1 MNINP
6 IIEEF
11 SKTETTILEIVNKYF
26 KKDQFLEN
34 TLQKLLSGIF
44 KGELN
49 NISFEEIDQAII
61 IGHQDT
67 ELFILFVSYAINYYV
82 LLKQYE
88 KGNTVASIA
97 SSLFSKKNNPTVQAL
112 FFQTLAKLHYEQ
124 NNEPE
129 CKINLVKLLSLVTPG
144 HPRFNQFQLNSMN
157 MLGGMGQLKEI
168 GEFNEIVPKS
178 YITKYHNISYFTAI
192 ISNCINNG
200 DYILGLKTI
209 NEFKLKYPNDKKSEI
224 EQSEASLKVIS
235 GDFNENIHPD
245 ILFKNYV
252 KACFHLSIG
261 DIETARNQ
269 VKILIAEIKTSNH
282 YFIGNLPL
290 HIELSLRNIG
300 KAKFDLYER
309 KQKGKFHYLNDL
321 FYGRLHLLEN
331 NLFEADQTF
340 RRLMTNIKKYGAQN
354 RLIFE
359 LNFAKEMRLFDK
371 LRLLNGWNESQ
382 EDLASKAVS
391 KTKEKQSKLKMGVDL
406 LIGQT
411 EKIVQ
416 IKNQIKKYSKLND
429 IVLVTGE
436 TGTGK
441 ELIAKAIHEE
451 GPFPKEPF
459 LAINCGALTDTLL
472 QSELFGYVAGAFTGA
487 MKERK
492 GIFESA
498 GKGTVFLDEFG
509 DISPKLQVS
518 LLRVLES
525 NEIRLLGDTVTRKV
539 KCKIVIATNVDLHKA
554 VDENRFREDL
564 FFRLARFEIKLPALR
579 ERISDLPLLIQFFL
593 DKNTD
598 IDENRKIISN
608 DLLKELSN
616 YQWPGNIRE
625 LKNEIDRLSILNP
638 EIKLLGVEHFD
649 FAHLQGFHRKIKNES
664 DIIPTSTTNGMKTAE
679 PFAQIIESGFRVER
693 RIEFLKE
700 LFRKHKKLT
709 RKQIVEITK
718 VGQSTAT
725 KDLQKL
731 CESGYLIRKSPTKSP
746 STDYFEYVV
755 I

>member
-1 MNINP
+1 MKINP

-11 SKTETTILEIVNKYF
+11 SKTETAILEIVNKNF

-44 KGELN
+44 KGQLN
-49 NISFEEIDQAII
+49 DVSFEEIDKAIVV
-61 IGHQDT
+61 GHPDS
-67 ELFILFVSYAINYYV
+67 ELFLLFVSYAINYYV
-82 LLKQYE
+82 LLMQFE

-97 SSLFSKKNNPTVQAL
+97 SSLFSKKNDPTVQAL
-112 FFQTLAKLHYEQ
+112 YFQTLAKLHYEL
-124 NNEPE
+124 NNEPG
-129 CKINLVKLLSLVTPG
+129 CKENLIKLMALVKPG

-157 MLGGMGQLKEI
+157 MLGGMGQLNEI

-178 YITKYHNISYFTAI
+178 FVTKFHKISYFTAI

-200 DYILGLKTI
+200 DYSLGLKAI
-209 NEFKLKYPNDKKSEI
+209 SEFKLKYPNDKKLEI

-245 ILFKNYV
+245 ILFKYYV
-252 KACFHLSIG
+252 KTCFHLSIG
-261 DIETARNQ
+261 DTETARNQ
-269 VKILIAEIKTSNH
+269 LKMLIAEIKTSNH

-290 HIELSLRNIG
+290 HIELSLGNIG
-300 KAKFDLYER
+300 KVKFDLYER
-309 KQKGKFHYLNDL
+309 KKKGNYHYLDDL

-331 NLFEADQTF
+331 NFLKADQSF
-340 RRLMTNIKKYGAQN
+340 SQLMVNIRKYGARN

-371 LRLLNGWNESQ
+371 FRLLNGWNESQ
-382 EDLASKAVS
+382 VGLASKAIS
-391 KTKEKQSKLKMGVDL
+391 KTKEKQSKLNIGVDL

-411 EKIVQ
+411 EEIMR

-459 LAINCGALTDTLL
+459 LAINCGALTDNLL

-525 NEIRLLGDTVTRKV
+525 NEIRLLGDTVTRKIQ
-539 KCKIVIATNVDLHKA
+539 CKIVIATNVDLHKA
-554 VDENRFREDL
+554 VNENRFREDL

-579 ERISDLPLLIQFFL
+579 ERTSDLPLLIQFFL

-598 IDENRKIISN
+598 TEENRKIISN
-608 DLLKELSN
+608 DLLKELSR

-638 EIKLLGVEHFD
+638 EVKVLGIEHFD
-649 FAHLQGFHRKIKNES
+649 FAHLQGVHQKIKSES
-664 DIIPTSTTNGMKTAE
+664 NIIPTSTANSTKTAE
-679 PFAQIIESGFRVER
+679 PFTHIIENGFRVER
-693 RIEFLKE
+693 RIEFLKD

-731 CESGYLIRKSPTKSP
+731 CEVGYLIRKSPTKSP
-746 STDYFEYVV
+746 STDYFEYNNV
-755 I
+755 